1 MVNYLD
7 LKYLV
12 KVEKDLRAAAD
23 DPQLAPQIKA
33 YLDANPDVRD
43 ELADVYVRA
52 LRTMERQ
59 QNAG

>member
-12 KVEKDLRAAAD
+12 KVEKDLRDAAD
-23 DPQLAPQIKA
+23 DPERAAQIKA

-52 LRTMERQ
+52 LRTLERQ